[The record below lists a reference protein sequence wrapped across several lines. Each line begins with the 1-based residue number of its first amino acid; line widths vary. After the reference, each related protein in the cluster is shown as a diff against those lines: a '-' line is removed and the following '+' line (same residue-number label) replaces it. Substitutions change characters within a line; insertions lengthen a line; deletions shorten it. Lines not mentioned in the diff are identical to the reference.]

1 MTATLPAAFADRLTR
16 ILPADRLDGVLASF
30 AAVKDV
36 AFRINTLKAQPDA
49 VLAGLRAAG
58 LNPRPV
64 AWSPLAWVVDAAAK
78 RALTETPAF
87 YQGEIYIQNLA
98 SQLAPWQ
105 WWKKTRSAAASSA
118 MCSTAG
124 AFWAAGA
131 TASRCWKP
139 SRALNWTPTKCWP
152 AACANC
158 PKAHGWSRGT
168 AGRRRN
174 SAPARRGTAC

>member
-1 MTATLPAAFADRLTR
+1 MTATLPAAFADRLSR

-98 SQLAPWQ
+98 SQLAPLALAQ
-105 WWKKTRSAAASSA
+105 TP
-118 MCSTAG
+118 G
-124 AFWAAGA
+124 ADL
-131 TASRCWKP
+131 P
-139 SRALNWTPTKCWP
+139 L
-152 AACANC
+152 
-158 PKAHGWSRGT
+158 
-168 AGRRRN
+168 
-174 SAPARRGTAC
+174 

>member
-78 RALTETPAF
+78 RALRDKLYNERYEAKSKS
-87 YQGEIYIQNLA
+87 YLA
-98 SQLAPWQ
+98 ELR
-105 WWKKTRSAAASSA
+105 KGA
-118 MCSTAG
+118 MIEM
-124 AFWAAGA
+124 
-131 TASRCWKP
+131 
-139 SRALNWTPTKCWP
+139 
-152 AACANC
+152 
-158 PKAHGWSRGT
+158 RG
-168 AGRRRN
+168 R
-174 SAPARRGTAC
+174 

>member
-64 AWSPLAWVVDAAAK
+64 AWSPRQTRSSWAAK
-78 RALTETPAF
+78 ADGAKQIRANRTESR
-87 YQGEIYIQNLA
+87 QA
-98 SQLAPWQ
+98 SE
-105 WWKKTRSAAASSA
+105 
-118 MCSTAG
+118 
-124 AFWAAGA
+124 
-131 TASRCWKP
+131 
-139 SRALNWTPTKCWP
+139 
-152 AACANC
+152 
-158 PKAHGWSRGT
+158 
-168 AGRRRN
+168 RRRVMSGFQQKN
-174 SAPARRGTAC
+174 KREP